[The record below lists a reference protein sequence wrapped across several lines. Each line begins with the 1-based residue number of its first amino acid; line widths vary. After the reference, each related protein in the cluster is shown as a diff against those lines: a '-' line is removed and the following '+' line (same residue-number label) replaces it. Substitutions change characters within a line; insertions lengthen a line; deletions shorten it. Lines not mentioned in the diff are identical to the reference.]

1 MQFMIIE
8 RFRNRDP
15 LPIYRRLRD
24 KGRQMPDGLRYVSS
38 WIEANFERCFQVM
51 ECDDLALLQPWIAQ
65 WSDLMEFEIVPVRA
79 SAETRAA
86 LEPLL

>member
-8 RFRNRDP
+8 RFRHRDP

-51 ECDDLALLQPWIAQ
+51 ECDDAARLQEWIAG
-65 WSDLMEFEIVPVRA
+65 WTDLTRFEIVPVTT
-79 SAETRAA
+79 SAQTQAVIART
-86 LEPLL
+86 